1 MPARRSFSFAETLSP
16 ALLSREIRQLAIV
29 AGLTLLAFIF
39 APGWLKLVAG
49 VVDLVVVLI
58 CVVGLI
64 VASRQAGLRTRAAAV
79 YAIAAAVFLAL
90 GVLNLAA

>member
-1 MPARRSFSFAETLSP
+1 MPPRRSFDFANTLSP
-16 ALLSREIRQLAIV
+16 ALLGREIRQLAIV

-39 APGWLKLVAG
+39 APGWLKLIAG

-64 VASRQAGLRTRAAAV
+64 VASRKAGLRSLAAAV